1 MIKISQMIQDS
12 IRNIIHNKL
21 RTFLTMLGL
30 IIGISS
36 VIVLV
41 GIGDGT
47 NSQVNDEL
55 ELLGTDMLKIEI
67 ANTVG
72 ISNKELKELKKEDN
86 IKGIAPYKNIY
97 GKSVSKQEI
106 SFKKA
111 TIIATNEDIVNVKNM
126 KIKNGRNLSSID
138 LENKSK
144 VCILGSNIV
153 NELFGYTNPIGQT
166 IEIDRDKYIVVGTLE
181 KQGESMGTNIDN
193 LILVPFTIEE
203 LNEKDTITTSYAKVK
218 NEEYIKST
226 TNSIK
231 NKIKDEFKIAEDE
244 ISISSQDSIRNK
256 TENINNYL
264 SILLGGIA
272 SISLIVGGIGVM
284 NVMLVSV
291 TERTKE
297 IGIRKSL
304 GAKRS
309 DILIQFLTEA
319 FIISII
325 GGILGIL
332 LGILIGNFTEEIGF
346 HFILSSKIVI
356 ISFLASSITGI
367 IFGIFP
373 AYRASCLNPIEA
385 LRE

>member
-1 MIKISQMIQDS
+1 MKVVQIIQCAIK
-12 IRNIIHNKL
+12 NIVHNKL

-67 ANTVG
+67 ANETG
-72 ISNKELKELKKEDN
+72 IKDKELNDLKKEEN
-86 IKGIAPYKNIY
+86 IKAIAPYKNIY
-97 GKSVSKQEI
+97 SKTVSKDEKY
-106 SFKKA
+106 FKKA
-111 TIIATNEDIVNVKNM
+111 NIIATNEDVVEAKNM
-126 KIKNGRNLSSID
+126 KVKQGRNLNSID
-138 LENKSK
+138 LENKNK
-144 VCILGSNIV
+144 ICVIGV
-153 NELFGYTNPIGQT
+153 NVVKELFGYTNPIGQT
-166 IEIDRDKYIVVGTLE
+166 IKIDGDKYTVVGILD

-193 LILVPFTIEE
+193 LVLVPFSIEE
-203 LNEKDTITTSYAKVK
+203 LNEKNVITMAYIKVK
-218 NEEYIKST
+218 DEKNMQGTINRLENKLKNEYG
-226 TNSIK
+226 
-231 NKIKDEFKIAEDE
+231 IAEDE
-244 ISISSQDSIRNK
+244 ISIASQESMRNK
-256 TENINNYL
+256 TEKINNSL

-272 SISLIVGGIGVM
+272 GISLIVGGIGVM

-297 IGIRKSL
+297 IGIRKSV

-309 DILIQFLTEA
+309 DILVQFLAEA

-325 GGILGIL
+325 GGMLGII
-332 LGILIGNFTEEIGF
+332 LGILIGQFTEEIGF
-346 HFILSSKIVI
+346 RFILSSRIVI
-356 ISFLASSITGI
+356 IAFLASSMTGLV
-367 IFGIFP
+367 FGIFP
-373 AYRASCLNPIEA
+373 AYRASCLSPIEA